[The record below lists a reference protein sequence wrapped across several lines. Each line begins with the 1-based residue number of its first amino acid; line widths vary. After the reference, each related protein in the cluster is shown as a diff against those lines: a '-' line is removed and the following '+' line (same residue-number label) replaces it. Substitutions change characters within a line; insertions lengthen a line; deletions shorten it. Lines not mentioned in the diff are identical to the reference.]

1 MKLPVSDIIT
11 TGINIKFVIFI
22 SILRCNEEHFLQ
34 DKNDLLLSLDTEGPP
49 DPPSIKVMLQV
60 LRGSRDSGT
69 PSFVQVFVSISSSD

>member
-34 DKNDLLLSLDTEGPP
+34 DKNDLLLSLDTEGSP
-49 DPPSIKVMLQV
+49 DPTSIKVMKVYGEVETAEHLD
-60 LRGSRDSGT
+60 LST
-69 PSFVQVFVSISSSD
+69 SFRQHLKL